1 MRGSIMLAAAL
12 AAHPV
17 GAAAPFEVQPLS
29 NGDRPLAAWLPGT
42 VRCDGAV
49 VSPVT
54 MRRPLTRL
62 GWSGPTPQT
71 ASLTVSFDVDQAGRP
86 LSIRRVSPDYGAY
99 SEDVLPSLAASR
111 FPAGEPRAK
120 CQITYTQRMTAMADT
135 PVEDLVSYSL
145 YRPDGDLP
153 WSGWNRI
160 FTMNGDC
167 ADRPLPPPLVQ
178 VYPDFRKIP
187 ATPGS
192 RDWSMVTYDQNARG
206 RTRNVRT
213 LYSTGNTALDAA
225 SVKAMRASRHSGGA
239 RAGCVYPYWR
249 GPRRLEAPPS
259 PDTMSLRPAT
269 SNCDASDD
277 RYVTQPRLIYPDAYG
292 KRSIEGWAIVAF
304 DVAPWG
310 ELGNLRVLASQPT
323 EDFGKQAL
331 QVLRSARKAPSQTGH
346 VGCVDKIVFRMGPA
360 DEEAAAS

>member
-1 MRGSIMLAAAL
+1 MLAAAL

-17 GAAAPFEVQPLS
+17 GAAAPFDVPPAPD
-29 NGDRPLAAWLPGT
+29 GDRPLVAWMPGT
-42 VRCDGAV
+42 VQCDGAV

-62 GWSGPTPQT
+62 GWSGSMPQI
-71 ASLTVSFDVDQAGRP
+71 ASLAVSFDIDQAGRP
-86 LSIRRVSPDYGAY
+86 LSIRRVSPEFRPF

-111 FPAGEPRAK
+111 FPAGDTRAG
-120 CQITYTQRMTAMADT
+120 CRITYTHRMTAMTDT

-145 YRPDGDLP
+145 YRPDGALP

-160 FTMNGDC
+160 FTMNGNC

-178 VYPDFRKIP
+178 VYPDFQKIP

-192 RDWSMVTYDQNARG
+192 RDWSMVTYDQDARG

-213 LYSTGNTALDAA
+213 LYSTGNAALDAA

-249 GPRRLEAPPS
+249 APMRLAAPPS
-259 PDTMSLRPAT
+259 PDTMSLRPTT

-277 RYVTQPRLIYPDAYG
+277 TYATQPRLIYPEAYS

-310 ELGNLRVLASQPT
+310 ELGNLRVLASQPS
-323 EDFGKQAL
+323 EDFGQQAL
-331 QVLRSARKAPSQTGH
+331 QVLRSARKAPSQAGR
-346 VGCVDKIVFRMGPA
+346 VGCVDKVVFRMGPT
-360 DEEAAAS
+360 DEEASAL